1 VWKLPDHSSE
11 KVIQCVNVD
20 KEFYVYQHRTTSLRE
35 WFIRTLMRKP
45 LYVRRASFTLQDF
58 NLEIKKGE
66 GVALIGSNGAGK
78 STALRLI
85 AGIYK
90 PSAGSVETVGRIG
103 AVIELGAGFH
113 NELTGIENLQ
123 LYGAIMGLNHKE
135 LALHYEEIVE
145 FAEIGDF
152 IHMPIK
158 YYSSGM
164 GARLAFSVAV
174 CWSPD
179 ILLLDE
185 VLAVGDHL
193 FRAKCLERLSHFHAG
208 GGTMVITSHEQ
219 ELVRRLCSRAVW
231 LEKGRMMMEGSVDT
245 VFKAYTE
252 GGN

>member
-1 VWKLPDHSSE
+1 LPDPSSE
-11 KVIQCVNVD
+11 TAIECRSVG
-20 KEFYVYQHRTTSLRE
+20 KEFYIYQHRTNSLRE

-45 LYVRRASFTLQDF
+45 LHIRRPSFSLSDF
-58 NLEIKKGE
+58 NVKIRKGE
-66 GVALIGSNGAGK
+66 GVALIGSNGSGK

-90 PSAGSVETVGRIG
+90 PSAGSVKTVGRIG

-113 NELTGIENLQ
+113 SELTGMENVQ
-123 LYGAIMGLNHKE
+123 LYGAILGLNRKE
-135 LALHYEEIVE
+135 LGIHFQEIVE
-145 FAEIGDF
+145 FAEIGEF

-164 GARLAFSVAV
+164 GARLAFAVAV
-174 CWSPD
+174 CWDPD

-185 VLAVGDHL
+185 VLAVGDHS
-193 FRAKCLERLSHFHAG
+193 FRAKCLERLSNFHAG

-231 LEKGRMMMEGSVDT
+231 LEKGRVIMEGPVDT
-245 VFKAYTE
+245 VFRAYAE
-252 GGN
+252 GSI